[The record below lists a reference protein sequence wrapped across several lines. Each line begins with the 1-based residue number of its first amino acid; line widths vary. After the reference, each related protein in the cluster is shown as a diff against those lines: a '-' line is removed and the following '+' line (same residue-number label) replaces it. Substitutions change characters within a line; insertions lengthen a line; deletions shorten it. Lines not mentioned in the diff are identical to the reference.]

1 MFLSLLN
8 QPYEFIM
15 WILAIVYVLTVH
27 EFAHAWAA
35 YKQGDS
41 TAMDN
46 GRLTLNPLA
55 HLDIFGFFSLLL
67 IGFGWG
73 KPVPFNPA
81 NLRNRKLGTVLIAIA
96 GPLANLL
103 SALVFGSVLRL
114 FPQIINNYALLAQF
128 FYILTMLNGIILVF
142 NLIPIPPLD
151 GSKLLLAILP
161 ERAYRL
167 RFYLEHYGPTILL
180 ILIIS
185 NIVFHVPVFSWL
197 FGFIKGLVNL
207 FIGSPF

>member
-1 MFLSLLN
+1 MLLSLLN

-55 HLDIFGFFSLLL
+55 HLDMFGFLSLLL

-81 NLRNRKLGTVLIAIA
+81 NLRNRKLGTVLIAVA
-96 GPLANLL
+96 GPFANFLSVIIFGLIIRFFSGTIKDHNLL
-103 SALVFGSVLRL
+103 M
-114 FPQIINNYALLAQF
+114 QF
-128 FYILTMLNGIILVF
+128 FYLLTMLNATNLIF
-142 NLIPIPPLD
+142 NLMPVPPLD
-151 GSKLLLAILP
+151 GSKLLLALLP
-161 ERAYRL
+161 ERAHRL

-180 ILIIS
+180 ILILGDILLNIS
-185 NIVFHVPVFSWL
+185 IFGWL
-197 FGFIKGLVNL
+197 FGLVIGIVNL
-207 FIGSPF
+207 LVGA

>member
-1 MFLSLLN
+1 MLLSLLN
-8 QPYEFIM
+8 QPYEFVM

-55 HLDIFGFFSLLL
+55 HLDIFGFLSLLL

-81 NLRNRKLGTVLIAIA
+81 NLRNRKLGTVLIAVA
-96 GPLANLL
+96 GPFANLL
-103 SALVFGSVLRL
+103 SVIIFGL
-114 FPQIINNYALLAQF
+114 IIRFFLGIDSGHNLLTQF
-128 FYILTMLNGIILVF
+128 FYILTRLNAVILIF
-142 NLIPIPPLD
+142 NLIPVPPLD
-151 GSKLLLAILP
+151 GSKLLLALLP

-167 RFYLEHYGPTILL
+167 RFYLEHHGPTILL
-180 ILIIS
+180 ILILS
-185 NIVFHVPVFSWL
+185 NILLNISIFGWL
-197 FGFIKGLVNL
+197 FVLANRIVNL
-207 FIGSPF
+207 LVGA